1 MFQEIPRKDQ
11 EVLKRVQGIHWDS
24 KLYISYRNTTCDI
37 LEVRLAR
44 EEDHDDLA
52 EVFNSQSEVITA
64 QFGEFFI
71 ADLIANQNQTRR
83 NTQNIKSD
91 GKALVAQVR
100 KKAVGLMS
108 LSADI
113 DYKLLAENFE
123 LDLYDNLL
131 KPELMA
137 AVRERKS
144 ELAQQ
149 IAWSQEL
156 AARERAQRL
165 RDETTQCKWK
175 GQRACFQEFLIAKD
189 AEIKFQLDN
198 LINNKEQ
205 AKTLTKSVVEK
216 MIDVWVTGFQFN
228 QPSAIFLE
236 SGSKD
241 QDLFCIIQ
249 SARSFFL
256 ETLTFFGLPK
266 NYIQGEG
273 HWKDWE
279 EKVLNEQKAQSR
291 RLPMKKKLKNPRTKK
306 KDEEEKK
313 DELKPPSYFD
323 LSPLF
328 IAFGKYTACG
338 AEQRA
343 LFVKE
348 IENNSKNFITLFTD
362 QDGVM
367 NETRCVDLNT
377 MGQKL
382 VAKGLAISQAISEN
396 LAAILECYGDVEYD
410 ENIIKII
417 PEKSEETLIGG
428 N

>member
-1 MFQEIPRKDQ
+1 MAK
-11 EVLKRVQGIHWDS
+11 
-24 KLYISYRNTTCDI
+24 
-37 LEVRLAR
+37 

-52 EVFNSQSEVITA
+52 EVFNSQSEVLTA

-83 NTQNIKSD
+83 NTMNIKSD
-91 GKALVAQVR
+91 GKALVAQVK

-108 LSADI
+108 LSTDI
-113 DYKLLAENFE
+113 DYKLLSENFE

-131 KPELMA
+131 KPELMTA
-137 AVRERKS
+137 IRERKEDILHENEWKR
-144 ELAQQ
+144 EL
-149 IAWSQEL
+149 L
-156 AARERAQRL
+156 LREKAQRVQ
-165 RDETTQCKWK
+165 DETMQCKWK
-175 GQRACFQEFLIAKD
+175 GQRSCLQEFLLQKE
-189 AEIKFQLDN
+189 AEIKFQMDN

-205 AKTLTKSVVEK
+205 AKTLTKAIVEK
-216 MIDVWVTGFQFN
+216 MIDAWVTGYQFN
-228 QPSAIFLE
+228 QPSSLFLE
-236 SGSKD
+236 QPAKD
-241 QDLFCIIQ
+241 QELFCIIQ
-249 SARSFFL
+249 TARQFFL
-256 ETLTFFGLPK
+256 ETLVFFGLPK

-279 EKVLNEQKAQSR
+279 EKVLNEQKAQSLR
-291 RLPMKKKLKNPRTKK
+291 RHMKKNVKKNPRAKK

-328 IAFGKYTACG
+328 TAFSKYTSCS

-343 LFVKE
+343 TFTKE
-348 IENNSKNFITLFTD
+348 IENNRKTFITLFTD
-362 QDGVM
+362 EDGVM

-382 VAKGLAISQAISEN
+382 ISKGLAIPPAISEN
-396 LAAILECYGDVEYD
+396 LAALLECFGDVAYD

-417 PEKSEETLIGG
+417 PEKTEEPLMGG
-428 N
+428 II